1 MSRIRGK
8 RAFDVVVASIALA
21 LLSPIMALTGLAIRR
36 NSPGPALYKAP
47 RVGRDGRMFTMLKF
61 RTMYT
66 APPSG
71 GNFTASFTTGLND
84 PRVTP
89 VGVHLRRYKIDE
101 LPQLWNVLRGEM
113 SLVGPRPEVSEC
125 VALYTPAEREI
136 LSVRPGI
143 TDLSSL
149 RFADLA
155 SVVGESA
162 DPHAVFMER
171 VFATKNALRLQY
183 VREASW
189 RLDLSILARTAGAV
203 VGLNGRGLP
212 TG

>member
-1 MSRIRGK
+1 
-8 RAFDVVVASIALA
+8 
-21 LLSPIMALTGLAIRR
+21 
-36 NSPGPALYKAP
+36 
-47 RVGRDGRMFTMLKF
+47 MFTMLKF